1 MIKAVE
7 HIESGFSAN
16 DAQKVSALIDAE
28 LKSGRTVT
36 IDFSGVKF
44 FTTLFFN
51 QAITKYMETIPVDE
65 FDQHIKL
72 INLSSVGETTYR
84 HSYDYAKEYYSLS
97 PDEREKR
104 AQLIEDSMTDSE

>member
-44 FTTLFFN
+44 FTTLF
-51 QAITKYMETIPVDE
+51 
-65 FDQHIKL
+65 
-72 INLSSVGETTYR
+72 
-84 HSYDYAKEYYSLS
+84 
-97 PDEREKR
+97 
-104 AQLIEDSMTDSE
+104 